1 MMHLTQGL
9 HRSLQQSPD
18 APMTIFAG
26 RTRTFREV
34 HDRVARLAGGLRAL
48 GVQSGDRVG
57 VLALNADNYSESL
70 LAVAWADAVINPQ
83 NIRWST
89 AEIAYALTDSGTEVL
104 IVDDAFAGIAGQ
116 LVHDVASLRTIVHW
130 GSGDA
135 PDGSTSY
142 DALIAQ
148 SEPVEDSRRGGDALA
163 GLFYTGGTTG
173 TPKGVMLTHANLV
186 SSALGTTA
194 TGAFLTPG
202 CRYLHAAPMFHLADL
217 AAWLGQLVFG
227 GTHVIVPKFDPVDVL
242 RAIQDDGVTDV
253 LLVPTMIQALVDD
266 PRRGEFSTDGL
277 RHIIYG
283 ASPIDEALL
292 DRAMK
297 AFPQVVFTQA
307 YGMTELAPVATL
319 LAPDDHVDS
328 PTGPARLRSAGR
340 AAPHAELLIADSDG
354 TEVARGEVGEIIVRG
369 PHVMAGYWNKP
380 QETAD
385 ALRGGWMH
393 TGDAGWMDEA
403 GYVFVVDRIKDMII
417 TGGENVYSAEVE
429 NALCTHPSVAAAA
442 VIGLPDD
449 QWGERVHAV
458 VVPAAGADV
467 TADELIDHVRARS
480 AGYKAPRGVTFIDA
494 LPLSGAGKVLKREL
508 RATLAG
514 ESA

>member
-1 MMHLTQGL
+1 
-9 HRSLQQSPD
+9 
-18 APMTIFAG
+18 
-26 RTRTFREV
+26 
-34 HDRVARLAGGLRAL
+34 
-48 GVQSGDRVG
+48 
-57 VLALNADNYSESL
+57 
-70 LAVAWADAVINPQ
+70 
-83 NIRWST
+83 
-89 AEIAYALTDSGTEVL
+89 
-104 IVDDAFAGIAGQ
+104 
-116 LVHDVASLRTIVHW
+116 
-130 GSGDA
+130 
-135 PDGSTSY
+135 
-142 DALIAQ
+142 
-148 SEPVEDSRRGGDALA
+148 
-163 GLFYTGGTTG
+163 
-173 TPKGVMLTHANLV
+173 
-186 SSALGTTA
+186 
-194 TGAFLTPG
+194 
-202 CRYLHAAPMFHLADL
+202 
-217 AAWLGQLVFG
+217 
-227 GTHVIVPKFDPVDVL
+227 
-242 RAIQDDGVTDV
+242 
-253 LLVPTMIQALVDD
+253 
-266 PRRGEFSTDGL
+266 
-277 RHIIYG
+277 
-283 ASPIDEALL
+283 
-292 DRAMK
+292 MK